1 MNSSFRARSVR
12 SSTLLANVRHPGWR
26 RTSLLRKAAA
36 LMLFAVAIASLVHA
50 RTTQVQPVVVF
61 ARQVD
66 AGAVITA
73 EDLTTA
79 PIPER
84 FLPEDARPEPENIAD
99 IEGMIVTSTMSRG
112 EVLSFS
118 KVLSDPQNSPVVI
131 TNTENNKDSL
141 LNLVPLHLAHPELA
155 ELLHPGDIVDVVIA
169 TDEGQAAQII
179 AAGGRVVLVD
189 RSSDKGGS
197 HVSPKVL
204 LSLPADQARDVA
216 TASLGTPLAVVIT
229 GARAQG

>member
-1 MNSSFRARSVR
+1 MNFSFRARSVR
-12 SSTLLANVRHPGWR
+12 FSTLLANVRHPGWR

-99 IEGMIVTSTMSRG
+99 IEGMIATSTMSRG

-197 HVSPKVL
+197 HSSPKVL

>member
-1 MNSSFRARSVR
+1 M
-12 SSTLLANVRHPGWR
+12 
-26 RTSLLRKAAA
+26 
-36 LMLFAVAIASLVHA
+36 
-50 RTTQVQPVVVF
+50 
-61 ARQVD
+61 
-66 AGAVITA
+66 
-73 EDLTTA
+73 
-79 PIPER
+79 
-84 FLPEDARPEPENIAD
+84 
-99 IEGMIVTSTMSRG
+99 
-112 EVLSFS
+112 
-118 KVLSDPQNSPVVI
+118 I

-169 TDEGQAAQII
+169 TNEGQAAQII

-197 HVSPKVL
+197 HSSPKVL

>member
-1 MNSSFRARSVR
+1 M
-12 SSTLLANVRHPGWR
+12 RHPGWR

-99 IEGMIVTSTMSRG
+99 IEGMIATSTMSRG

-118 KVLSDPQNSPVVI
+118 KVLSDPQNSPVVT

-155 ELLHPGDIVDVVIA
+155 ELLHPGHC
-169 TDEGQAAQII
+169 
-179 AAGGRVVLVD
+179 RHRD
-189 RSSDKGGS
+189 RDRRRTSSADYCCRWKSSFGGS
-197 HVSPKVL
+197 VL
-204 LSLPADQARDVA
+204 
-216 TASLGTPLAVVIT
+216 G
-229 GARAQG
+229 

>member
-1 MNSSFRARSVR
+1 M
-12 SSTLLANVRHPGWR
+12 RHPGWR

-99 IEGMIVTSTMSRG
+99 IEGMIATSTMSRG
-112 EVLSFS
+112 EVLSLS
-118 KVLSDPQNSPVVI
+118 KVLSDPQNNPVVT
-131 TNTENNKDSL
+131 TNT
-141 LNLVPLHLAHPELA
+141 
-155 ELLHPGDIVDVVIA
+155 
-169 TDEGQAAQII
+169 
-179 AAGGRVVLVD
+179 
-189 RSSDKGGS
+189 
-197 HVSPKVL
+197 
-204 LSLPADQARDVA
+204 
-216 TASLGTPLAVVIT
+216 
-229 GARAQG
+229 